1 MTQTATILGAGI
13 MGGGAAGVLAEKG
26 ISTKIWNRT
35 PDRAGAA
42 VARGAVEAHSIA
54 DAVADAD
61 VVISFLA
68 DDAASKSV
76 WTGPEGAL
84 ARMKPGAIAVEC
96 GTMSLDWIKALAAE
110 AAKHGRRFL
119 DAPVTGSKVQAASG
133 QLVLFVGGAADDHA
147 AAKPVFDAIS
157 AQQIH
162 FGPTGA
168 GAVYKLINNM
178 LAASQLAAL
187 GEGLELA
194 RRAGIDMNAVAA
206 AVPVGAFASKIVLGK
221 LPNALAHTHD
231 DVNFALR
238 WMLKDISYAVA
249 LADSLDLH
257 MDVIGRTQSTY
268 ARGVAQ
274 GLGDKDVGAV
284 TEVARNMIS

>member
-1 MTQTATILGAGI
+1 MSHTATILGTGI

-26 ISTKIWNRT
+26 VSTKVWNRT
-35 PDRAGAA
+35 PGKAGAA

-54 DAVADAD
+54 DAVSSAD
-61 VVISFLA
+61 VVISFLG
-68 DDAASKSV
+68 DDSASKSV
-76 WTGPEGAL
+76 WTGPDGAL
-84 ARMKPGAIAVEC
+84 AHMKPGAIAVEC
-96 GTMSLDWIKALAAE
+96 GTMSLGWIKALAAE
-110 AAKHGRRFL
+110 AGKHGRRFL
-119 DAPVTGSKVQAASG
+119 DAPVTGSKIQAASG
-133 QLVLFVGGAADDHA
+133 QLILFVGGSSDDHA
-147 AAKPVFDAIS
+147 AAKPVLDAIS
-157 AQQIH
+157 AQQIF

-206 AVPVGAFASKIVLGK
+206 AVPIGAFASKIVLGK
-221 LPNALAHTHD
+221 LPNALARSHD
-231 DVNFALR
+231 DVHFALR
-238 WMLKDISYAVA
+238 WMLKDISYAVD
-249 LADSLDLH
+249 LADSLGLN

-284 TEVARNMIS
+284 TEVARSDSH